1 MNGESGNTGLHNG
14 GRNGGKISVS
24 KEAVVRTIPRTGQL
38 SGDSFAEYQNRIK
51 RIESANV
58 RTV

>member
-14 GRNGGKISVS
+14 GRNGGKISGS
-24 KEAVVRTIPRTGQL
+24 REAIVRTIPRVGQL
-38 SGDSFAEYQNRIK
+38 SEHSFTGYQNRIE